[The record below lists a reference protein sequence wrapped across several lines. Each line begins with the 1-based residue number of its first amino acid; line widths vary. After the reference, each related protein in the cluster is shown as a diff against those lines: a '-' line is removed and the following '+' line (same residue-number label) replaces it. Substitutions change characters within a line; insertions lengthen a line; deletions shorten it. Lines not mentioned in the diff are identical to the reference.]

1 MRIRCVSVL
10 VMCLLAA
17 PVVAQERL
25 VTLQAL
31 NAAASQPAR
40 MVAAESEAGLK
51 NPAGFWFGLALLAGG
66 GTMAV
71 LSATSQK
78 KETCVAGVGYGYVA
92 VTCESEV
99 NKAMLYAGLG
109 VIAGGGF
116 LSALSASV
124 TDRGIAVAHTWGF

>member
-1 MRIRCVSVL
+1 MQVRCVSVL
-10 VMCLLAA
+10 VICLLAA

-31 NAAASQPAR
+31 NAAANQPAR

-71 LSATSQK
+71 LSATTLK
-78 KETCVAGVGYGYVA
+78 KETCVVGAGYGYVG
-92 VTCESEV
+92 VTCESEI
-99 NKAMLYAGLG
+99 NKAMFYAGLG
-109 VIAGGGF
+109 VLAGGGVM
-116 LSALSASV
+116 SALSASV
-124 TDRGIAVAHTWGF
+124 NDRGIAVAHTWGF